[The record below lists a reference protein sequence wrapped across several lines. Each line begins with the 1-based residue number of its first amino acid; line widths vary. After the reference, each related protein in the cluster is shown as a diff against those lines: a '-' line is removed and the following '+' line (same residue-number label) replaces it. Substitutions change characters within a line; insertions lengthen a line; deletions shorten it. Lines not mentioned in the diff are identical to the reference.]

1 MSEEGVT
8 YSFKDLFDKLDE
20 RLNDGFGRLEG
31 HIAEMRRSLEG
42 KADNTRVA
50 TLEAKQAQ
58 FEVDINKRFKPL
70 EEFVLTNSATALLK
84 GRGIAWLATLVIAV
98 ISALIYVSATGGF
111 H

>member
-1 MSEEGVT
+1 MSDEGVT

-31 HIAEMRRSLEG
+31 QISEMRRSLDG
-42 KADNTRVA
+42 KADNSRVA
-50 TLEAKQAQ
+50 QLESKQAQ
-58 FEVDINKRFKPL
+58 FEVDVNKRFKPL
-70 EEFVLTNSATALLK
+70 EEFVLTNSAVSIIK
-84 GRGIAWLATLVIAV
+84 GKGIAWLAALVIAV